1 MGVHAL
7 LALEVSAD
15 DLLMPAKKKN
25 CGQTKKSSRK
35 IMRRLES
42 IESLP
47 AHHQQT
53 VLKTIDTM
61 LKGLKPA
68 S

>member
-1 MGVHAL
+1 MAVRFA

-15 DLLMPAKKKN
+15 ELLMPAKKKTGAN
-25 CGQTKKSSRK
+25 GKKSSRK

-47 AHHQQT
+47 SHHQQT